1 MTLWLELTLRKS
13 ILDAGFMAG
22 EVSDT
27 EYLVVLN
34 RWGYGP
40 LAQHRELGEVR
51 ERRRGVQR
59 GLEAGAGAGAVHHAE
74 RFVDSRRRGGDVPRA
89 E

>member
-22 EVSDT
+22 EVSDS
-27 EYLVVLN
+27 EYMVVLN

-40 LAQHRELGEVR
+40 LAQQRELAYAR
-51 ERRRGVQR
+51 EQR
-59 GLEAGAGAGAVHHAE
+59 AGHGLEAGVRAGAVHHAE
-74 RFVDSRRRGGDVPRA
+74 RYVDSRRRGGDVPKPR
-89 E
+89 